1 MYAPASL
8 EERRLNVGPLRAE
21 ARIDYAGIGE
31 CLRGARKVNGALQL
45 GERAAGN
52 APACLAD
59 TLVREDKLATSVRLI
74 LYRYTCSAH
83 TVPIHLFGSYFA
95 YTLVR

>member
-1 MYAPASL
+1 M
-8 EERRLNVGPLRAE
+8 NVGPLRAE

-45 GERAAGN
+45 GERAAAN

-74 LYRYTCSAH
+74 LYRYTCLGYTA
-83 TVPIHLFGSYFA
+83 TV
-95 YTLVR
+95 